1 MTGRRDWMIQ
11 AAGMVAVSGL
21 GPRAPISWPGEPPG
35 LSANSSPET
44 IRDQFPITR
53 HRVYLNNA
61 SVHPMSVSTRRV
73 VEAYFKGRNEGAP
86 PAGTPDV
93 PVDVPHIKG
102 LYAAL
107 IGAQASDISLVP
119 STTVG
124 ENLVVAGLGIPQSG
138 GNVVTD
144 ALHFDGSH
152 YMYQSLKQQRG
163 LDVRVAPAR
172 DGAIH
177 LEDME
182 RLIDRNTKLVAVSF
196 VSWANGFA
204 HDLKKVTNLAH
215 ANGALVYV
223 DMIQG
228 VGCRPVNVVEA
239 GVDFAASSSYKWLM
253 GEFGV
258 GFLYVRQEHLG
269 RVINRTQ
276 YGFRQFERGE
286 THILPGD
293 PPGDAPL
300 TWTPKTGTGAYF
312 EVGTWGTPA
321 LAALS
326 SSLAF
331 LNDYGV
337 ARIHEHNRALALRI
351 QKELPRYG
359 YKPLTP
365 EESIG
370 SIVSFVSPNRDET
383 ARRLE
388 RGKVDVTLGLHRMRI
403 APAIYNNDQDIDALL
418 SALS

>member
-1 MTGRRDWMIQ
+1 MTSRREWMIQ
-11 AAGMVAVSGL
+11 AGVVAVSGL
-21 GPRAPISWPGEPPG
+21 RPPDTLKWAGAPPSA
-35 LSANSSPET
+35 SANNSPAS
-44 IRDQFPITR
+44 IRDEFPITR

-73 VEAYFKGRNEGAP
+73 VEAYFRGRNEGSP

-93 PVDVPHIKG
+93 PVDVPRIKG
-102 LYAAL
+102 LYASL

-124 ENLVVAGLGIPQSG
+124 ENLVVAGLGIPHSG

-152 YMYQSLKQQRG
+152 YMYQSLKQRG
-163 LDVRVAPAR
+163 LDVRIVPAR

-182 RLIDRNTKLVAVSF
+182 RLIDRNTKLVAISF
-196 VSWANGFA
+196 VSWANGFT
-204 HDLKKVTNLAH
+204 HDLARVSDLAH

-228 VGCRPVNVVEA
+228 VGNRPVNVVAA
-239 GVDFAASSSYKWLM
+239 GVDFAANSSYKWLM

-269 RVINRTQ
+269 RAINRTQ
-276 YGFRQFERGE
+276 YGFRQFENAE

-293 PPGDAPL
+293 TPADVPL
-300 TWTPKTGTGAYF
+300 TWTARTGTGAYF
-312 EVGTWGTPA
+312 EVGTWATPA

-326 SSLAF
+326 NSLTF

-337 ARIHEHNRALALRI
+337 TRIHEHNRALALRI

-359 YKPLTP
+359 YTPLTP

-370 SIVSFVSPNRDET
+370 SIVSFVPRNRDDT
-383 ARRLE
+383 ARRLD
-388 RGKVDVTLGLHRMRI
+388 RAKVDVTLGRRRMRI
-403 APAIYNNDQDIDALL
+403 APGIYNNDEDIDALL